1 MCPSRYGI
9 SLHVQDQTVATQPEL
24 RVVMAPATCNKKGRP
39 SQTVKRPCSSGK
51 ADRSVGADVTPRVK
65 SACGPT
71 TMWTED
77 LLTKEE
83 EYKQMNAELEAKV
96 ADTVKQADQL
106 MREHNEVLLTDTT
119 DEEEPRLKHNQR
131 KLKDP
136 SVKMVSNKEVTSAF
150 KNMHIGKE
158 PHSKTRSSEAHHIND
173 IVGSPEQLLANVISG
188 MEEEVDHGAF
198 SRASEFNAG
207 ERIADAR
214 VHVLRAKVRI
224 MQEELDQLS
233 SEYYK
238 KDDLNDKLRA
248 TIKELEDDGAKLQK
262 TISIQKVQ
270 IEKHRASADESS
282 RNCDALRLEV
292 CALKKELEDLNKSH
306 KQAATSHSS
315 TEVRLNRALEELEK
329 VKAQINRMNQMSADK
344 IGEEH
349 RSKENLL
356 AENKLLRKQKEEL
369 ILAFKKQLKLID
381 VLNRQKMH
389 FEAAKLLS
397 FQEEEFTSALDWGP
411 S

>member
-1 MCPSRYGI
+1 
-9 SLHVQDQTVATQPEL
+9 
-24 RVVMAPATCNKKGRP
+24 
-39 SQTVKRPCSSGK
+39 
-51 ADRSVGADVTPRVK
+51 
-65 SACGPT
+65 
-71 TMWTED
+71 MWTED

-83 EYKQMNAELEAKV
+83 QYKQMNAELEAKV

-158 PHSKTRSSEAHHIND
+158 PHSKTRSSEARHIND

-238 KDDLNDKLRA
+238 KVKLDEQVCIFTLTHSDLRPIELCTCCVSCVPGPTGHVTSVFWYHNTHRRLSQDDLNDKLRA